1 MDHKIFEIAHF
12 QMNKDYVPTISAY
25 LHKVFQ
31 REDNNPNDP
40 FYRYDNVSIR
50 GAYYATGTSA
60 GFNMFLDLSNI
71 LSKLKRVFL
80 NSMVS
85 SKLISNLTLI
95 PRARLFFEMP
105 TFNINNVLKASYI
118 IARHKRGIHGE

>member
-31 REDNNPNDP
+31 R
-40 FYRYDNVSIR
+40 YRYDNVSIR

-71 LSKLKRVFL
+71 LSKLKRIFL

-85 SKLISNLTLI
+85 SKLISNLTLF